1 MKSLFLATA
10 AFAALSAAPALAQ
23 EPVGHVG
30 VTYSNNEL
38 EIGDDSADG
47 NSYAIEGSVAFGATN
62 RLGVQLDAG
71 YNKVEI
77 DGGDDVDSFNGVAHL
92 FTRNA
97 SYGFG
102 GFVGLVDYDGATF
115 AAGGIEGVKY
125 FDQVTLAGGAGYGQM
140 DIDGFDEADVIGANA
155 EARYFISDDFRLN
168 GGLGFSQLELEDTDL
183 DVFSASVGGEY
194 QFASLPLSAFAKYEY
209 NDLGEVENGAGGL
222 DVSANVISVGLR
234 FTFGGSLRERDR
246 SGPAFTGLNAFG
258 GVSSTV
264 NTLVAVAAD
273 GGFQ

>member
-10 AFAALSAAPALAQ
+10 AVAALSAAPALAQ

-30 VTYSNNEL
+30 VTYSNNEI
-38 EIGDDSADG
+38 EIGDASADG
-47 NSYAIEGSVAFGATN
+47 DSYAVEGSVAFRATDM
-62 RLGVQLDAG
+62 LGVQFDGG
-71 YNKVEI
+71 YNKVEV
-77 DGGDDVDSFNGVAHL
+77 DGGDDVDSFNGVGHL

-102 GFVGLVDYDGATF
+102 GFAGVVDYDGATF

-125 FDQVTLAGGAGYGQM
+125 FDQITVAGGAGYGQI
-140 DIDGFDEADVIGANA
+140 DVDGFGEADVLGANA
-155 EARYFISDDFRLN
+155 EARYFVTDNFRLN
-168 GGLGFSQLELEDTDL
+168 GGLGLSQIELDDADL

-209 NDLGEVENGAGGL
+209 NDLGEINDGF
-222 DVSANVISVGLR
+222 DSYDISANVISVGLR

-258 GVSSTV
+258 GVSSSV
-264 NTLVAVAAD
+264 NALVAVAAD
-273 GGFQ
+273 VQ